1 MWAGALDF
9 RKTKIIIYLYIDFGG
24 ILMFALPAE
33 QARFAPVKESK
44 NYNGI
49 DLIKF
54 ICAVLVFIIH
64 IPPFQGEV
72 SEFAKDVNFGLQHVA
87 CRVAVP
93 FYFVAS
99 GFFLFKKKPL
109 YKLDNEIIK
118 TYCFKILRILGT
130 WHVLL
135 FFGGTGHLW
144 YLGATVVAIILL
156 SLCFHFRIKLGYIHV
171 MACVLYLIGLFGD
184 SYYGIIAPLQ
194 NIAIFNLLFKGYKLV
209 FTTTRNGVFMGF
221 IFVLMGA
228 TFSNRKMILR
238 TRTALI
244 GFVVSMLFLFAEVF
258 LLKKNDIPVDYNM
271 YVFLLPTTFFLFSF
285 AIGVELKDRSIYKHL
300 RTIGMVIYF
309 LHLLV
314 KNLTS
319 LAISVVDKF
328 FSIGLERYHF
338 VLSLAITLV
347 IAISIDWLSH
357 KDRFKWLNWILA

>member
-1 MWAGALDF
+1 
-9 RKTKIIIYLYIDFGG
+9 
-24 ILMFALPAE
+24 MFALPTE
-33 QARFAPVKESK
+33 QVQSVPVKESK

-54 ICAVLVFIIH
+54 LCAILVFIIH
-64 IPPFQGEV
+64 IPPFQGEI
-72 SEFAKDVNFGLQHVA
+72 SGFAKYINFGLQHCA

-93 FYFVAS
+93 FYFVSS

-109 YKLDNEIIK
+109 YQLDNEIIK
-118 TYCFKILRILGT
+118 SYCFKILRILGT

-135 FFGGTGHLW
+135 FAGETIHLW
-144 YLGATVVAIILL
+144 YLGATVIAVILL
-156 SLCFHFRIKLGYIHV
+156 SLCFHFRIKLGYIYGI
-171 MACVLYLIGLFGD
+171 ACGLYLIGLFGD

-244 GFVVSMLFLFAEVF
+244 GFAVSMLCLFTEVF
-258 LLKKNDIPVDYNM
+258 LLKKNDIPIQYNM
-271 YVFLLPTTFFLFSF
+271 YVFLLPATFFLFSF
-285 AIGVELKDRSIYKHL
+285 AVGVELKDRSVYKHL

-309 LHLLV
+309 SHLLV
-314 KNLTS
+314 NTFTS
-319 LAISVVDKF
+319 LAISVVDKY
-328 FSIGLERYHF
+328 FSIGMERCQF

-347 IAISIDWLSH
+347 IAIFIDCLSH
-357 KDRFKWLNWILA
+357 KDRFKWVNWILA